1 MARDLDLTAE
11 QQGQIRTL
19 LDAEWTKNAPLRQK
33 MQDSREQL
41 HRTAEKTPFDE
52 AVVRK
57 LASEQEKT
65 HVDLIVSRT
74 RAMNQ
79 VYAPSDPRAEGKG
92 RQTRSL
98 RNGVGQGTSRLP
110 REITPKRR
118 PSPSEAGATDAA
130 VAGAPCPGNRFAL
143 I

>member
-1 MARDLDLTAE
+1 MGMGRGMGMGPGQHFGRMARDLDLTAE

-33 MQDSREQL
+33 MLDSREQL
-41 HRTAEKTPFDE
+41 HRIAEKTPFDE

-74 RAMNQ
+74 RTMNK
-79 VYAPSDPRAEGKG
+79 VYALLTPEQREKAEKTGFYGKG
-92 RQTRSL
+92 P
-98 RNGVGQGTSRLP
+98 GPGPGYGP
-110 REITPKRR
+110 G
-118 PSPSEAGATDAA
+118 SPD
-130 VAGAPCPGNRFAL
+130 CPWR
-143 I
+143 